1 MISKPKALYVWIWLP
16 WELKPVVAGVIQQS
30 GDRLV
35 FAYGRSYLARENA
48 EPIFI
53 DELPL
58 ASGLKEPRPP
68 KIIAG
73 CLRDGAP
80 DSWGRRVI
88 LNRLYGDDSRE
99 MDTGDES
106 ELVFLRESGS
116 DRIGRLDFQDSPTE
130 YVPRENNAT
139 LNELHNAAQLLQDNI
154 PLPAGLAD
162 ALQNGTAIGGARP
175 KALLS
180 GDDKKYIAKFSS
192 SSDTYPMVK
201 YEFLS
206 MRLAAACGLNV
217 ATVSLTQSLGRDV
230 LLIERFDRKCRDGG
244 WYRRGMVSALTALD
258 LDEIEAR
265 YASYSN
271 FAQWLRAK
279 SHKPKE
285 DLRELFS
292 RLTFNILCG
301 NTDDHARNHA
311 AFCEHRCVGLT
322 PAYDICP
329 QIRTG
334 GEASQGMSID
344 GRQRLSQL
352 VHCLAAANHFLLS
365 AEEARAIAEQQIKV
379 IETQW
384 SEIAYQAVLS
394 KTDRSMLWH
403 RQLLNP
409 YALEGF

>member
-1 MISKPKALYVWIWLP
+1 
-16 WELKPVVAGVIQQS
+16 VVAGVIQQS
-30 GDRLV
+30 GDSLV
-35 FAYGRSYLARENA
+35 FAYGKSYLNRKEAV
-48 EPIFI
+48 PIFI

-58 ASGLKEPRPP
+58 VSGPQEPKPP
-68 KIIAG
+68 KRLAG

-130 YVPRENNAT
+130 YVARQNSAT
-139 LNELHNAAQLLQDNI
+139 LDELHSAVQMLQNNI
-154 PLPAGLAD
+154 PLPAGLAE
-162 ALQNGTAIGGARP
+162 ALQHGTAIGGARP
-175 KALLS
+175 KSLLN
-180 GDDKKYIAKFSS
+180 GRDKKYIAKFSS
-192 SSDTYPMVK
+192 STDTYPLVK

-217 ATVSLTQSLGRDV
+217 AEVSLTQSIGRDV
-230 LLIERFDRKCRDGG
+230 LLVERFDRHWHNGG
-244 WYRRGMVSALTALD
+244 WCRRGVVSALTVLD
-258 LDEIEAR
+258 LDEMEAP

-271 FAQWLRAK
+271 FAQWLRAN
-279 SHKPKE
+279 SDQPKV

-292 RLTFNILCG
+292 RLIFNILCG

-311 AFCEHRCVGLT
+311 VFCERGYVRLT

-329 QIRTG
+329 QLRTG
-334 GEASQGMSID
+334 GEATQGMSIYE
-344 GRQRLSQL
+344 GQRLSQL
-352 VHCLAAANHFLLS
+352 VHCIGAANYFLLS
-365 AEEARAIAEQQIKV
+365 APEARAIAEQQIQV
-379 IETQW
+379 IETEW
-384 SEIAYQAVLS
+384 HTIADEAALS
-394 KTDRSMLWH
+394 KTDRSMLWR

-409 YALEGF
+409 FAMEGF